1 VRRPFI
7 FHVTS
12 TVAFSVALQFAGLAR
27 HILIAAYFGVS
38 RAMDGY
44 LVLYALVTM
53 IVFNLANVFD
63 SVAVSRLVQIQQR
76 DGIEAFWKSSN
87 RLLLQ
92 AVGAGVVF
100 AGLFLLVLRPALPIL
115 AAGFSEAER
124 DSLVSLGSYFLPWII
139 VVIPYYALVAHL
151 KAQWRFHWVFGTEIV
166 TVVVSLIA
174 LWLHHDS
181 IEALPIAYFAGYLA
195 ATIILIVRRGLNIVR
210 QEVAAA
216 PVSRDMAWQHLANQ
230 LGTVNG
236 LTDRFFQSFL
246 AAGGISALGY
256 AGQIVNNLS
265 SLLTFR
271 EIYVVPLASEIGRS
285 QKVERVLQGVV
296 LISIP
301 ASTFIIFFARPIV
314 EVLFQRGQFNADAVA
329 VTSRVLAITAIGL
342 VFTSL
347 LAPLQRIFQ
356 IVNKVVFTHIF
367 YASWLVGIVFFQY
380 VFVFLLK
387 WDVEGYAIGSCLTS
401 FLLTAWVAFLVRYCD
416 IHITWRRVIP
426 YMLFAASLAGGAS
439 YLALLTSAPYAG
451 LVKLLVAGPVYGVV
465 VAAGYLIIHRRILA
479 IVGMA

>member
-1 VRRPFI
+1 VKRRFV

-12 TVAFSVALQFAGLAR
+12 TVAFSVALQFAGLGR

-53 IVFNLANVFD
+53 IVFNLAIVFD
-63 SVAVSRLVQIQQR
+63 SVAVSRLVQLQER
-76 DGIEAFWKSSN
+76 EGVEAFWKSSN

-92 AVGAGVVF
+92 SIAAGVAF
-100 AGLFLLVLRPALPIL
+100 AALFLLVLRPALPIL

-139 VVIPYYALVAHL
+139 VILPYYALAAHL
-151 KAQWRFHWVFGTEIV
+151 KAQWKFHWVFGTEIV
-166 TVVVSLIA
+166 TVVVSLSV
-174 LWLHHDS
+174 LWLHHDG

-195 ATIILIVRRGLNIVR
+195 STIILMTRRGLHIVK
-210 QEVAAA
+210 QEVAVV

-271 EIYVVPLASEIGRS
+271 DIYIVPLASQVGRS
-285 QKVERVLQGVV
+285 EKLERVLKGVV
-296 LISIP
+296 LISVP
-301 ASTFIIFFARPIV
+301 TSMFIVFFARPIV
-314 EVLFQRGQFNADAVA
+314 EVLFQRGQFNAEAA
-329 VTSRVLAITAIGL
+329 ALTSHVLAITAIGL
-342 VFTSL
+342 VASSMLMPL
-347 LAPLQRIFQ
+347 LRIFQ
-356 IVNKVVFTHIF
+356 IANKVVFTHVF

-387 WDVEGYAIGSCLTS
+387 WDVEGYAIGSCVTS
-401 FLLTAWVAFLVRYCD
+401 FLLAAWVAFLVRYCD
-416 IHITWRRVIP
+416 IHINWRCIFP
-426 YMLFAASLAGGAS
+426 YMLFAASLAGGGS
-439 YLALLTSAPYAG
+439 YLALLASAPYTH
-451 LVKLLVAGPVYGVV
+451 LMKLLVAGPVYGVV
-465 VAAGYLIIHRRILA
+465 VAAGYLMIRRRILA
-479 IVGMA
+479 IVGIA